1 MSNETNWSEAIQPL
15 LKKYKGAKHPLEF
28 KSVYELMVMVVLS
41 AQVSDKLINSLAP
54 KLFKAYPTMQS
65 LSHAT
70 AEDLLPYVN
79 KIRNFANKTSWLLD
93 MAKQIKN
100 DKNIPTTM
108 EGLTALPG
116 IGRKSANVIMR
127 EMKVPREG
135 IIIDLHTLRVANRI
149 GISDDSN
156 PIAMEKK
163 MMKIIPQKDWEVG
176 MALSF
181 LGREVCK
188 PTNPNHEVCVMK
200 NVCEFCKQTY

>member
-1 MSNETNWSEAIQPL
+1 
-15 LKKYKGAKHPLEF
+15 
-28 KSVYELMVMVVLS
+28 MVMVVLS

-54 KLFKAYPTMQS
+54 KLFKAYPTVQS

-127 EMKVPREG
+127 DMKVPREG

>member
-41 AQVSDKLINSLAP
+41 AQVSDKLINSLAL
-54 KLFKAYPTMQS
+54 KLFKAYPTVQS

-79 KIRNFANKTSWLLD
+79 KIRNFANKNSWLLD